1 MLFKEFLFAFTN
13 PFSFSE
19 IMKAFI
25 LVEHLSQRLIF
36 KILITQINRK
46 TQGFSLHLGLQ
57 DLNGLALSL

>member
-19 IMKAFI
+19 IMKALI

-46 TQGFSLHLGLQ
+46 TLGFSLHLGLQ

>member
-19 IMKAFI
+19 IMKALI

-57 DLNGLALSL
+57 DLNGLALFL

>member
-13 PFSFSE
+13 PFSFSD
-19 IMKAFI
+19 IMKALI

-36 KILITQINRK
+36 KIPITQINRK

>member
-19 IMKAFI
+19 IMKALI

-57 DLNGLALSL
+57 DLNGLAIFL

>member
-19 IMKAFI
+19 IMKALK

>member
-19 IMKAFI
+19 IMKALI

-36 KILITQINRK
+36 KILITRINRK

-57 DLNGLALSL
+57 DLNGLALFL

>member
-19 IMKAFI
+19 IMKALI

>member
-19 IMKAFI
+19 IMKALK

-57 DLNGLALSL
+57 DLNGLALFL

>member
-1 MLFKEFLFAFTN
+1 
-13 PFSFSE
+13 
-19 IMKAFI
+19 MKALI

-57 DLNGLALSL
+57 DLNGLALFL

>member
-19 IMKAFI
+19 IMKVLI

-57 DLNGLALSL
+57 DLNGLALFL

>member
-19 IMKAFI
+19 IMKALI

-57 DLNGLALSL
+57 DLNGLAHFL